1 MLKFGGAALRDGHA
15 VENAVEIVREHGG
28 PRPLVVVSAHE
39 GVTTLLESTA
49 EDARA
54 GSFAWEPPRVRHR
67 TLLRQLGLGSDL
79 LDRHLLELRAI
90 LEHVCQEGRLD
101 RRRRDF
107 VLSFGERMSA
117 RVVAAALRA
126 RGISATPVDAFDL
139 GLLSETRSGLTLPVE
154 GARERVRRAVLEV
167 PGVPVV
173 TGFVALDA
181 EGHLTTLG
189 PNGSDLTAVWMGE
202 AVEADEVHLWK
213 TVDGV
218 RTADPRLVPDA
229 RRIARLT
236 YLEAAELAAHG
247 ADVLHPAAMEP
258 ASRRGMPIR
267 VRNAEDPSQPGTVV
281 SAETDGAGAT
291 AARGPRAIAHR
302 ARVALLSQRLDLA
315 RDPGEQMN
323 ELFHACREAGLDPL
337 LFAVPGTE
345 AVLLLPDKDGVQ
357 RFAGDARVERGLAS
371 FALVGPGVGEDT
383 ELVAAVCDLAKRARL
398 DVRSLPSGDGPLSR
412 LFLTPAAQL
421 KAALR
426 LAHGAFLGQD
436 RGRDAQPTTA

>member
-1 MLKFGGAALRDGHA
+1 MLKFGGAALRDGPA
-15 VENAVEIVREHGG
+15 VESAVAIVRAHGG

-39 GVTTLLESTA
+39 GVTKLLERAA

-54 GSFAWEPPRVRHR
+54 GGFDWEPLRVRHR
-67 TLLRQLGLGSDL
+67 TLLRQLGLSSEL
-79 LDRHLLELRAI
+79 LDRHLRDLRAI
-90 LEHVCQEGRLD
+90 LEHVRSEGRLD
-101 RRRRDF
+101 RRRLDF

-126 RGISATPVDAFDL
+126 GGVPATPVDAFDL

-154 GARERVRRAVLEV
+154 GARARVRRAVLDV

-202 AVEADEVHLWK
+202 AVDADEVHLWK

-218 RTADPRLVPDA
+218 RTADPKLVPDA

-236 YLEAAELAAHG
+236 YREAAELAAHG
-247 ADVLHPAAMEP
+247 ADVLHAAAMEP
-258 ASRRGMPIR
+258 ASRRGIPIR
-267 VRNAEDPSQPGTVV
+267 VRNAEDPALPGTVI
-281 SAETDGAGAT
+281 AGEAGDSHPP
-291 AARGPRAIAHR
+291 GPRAIAHR
-302 ARVALLSQRLDLA
+302 ARVALLSRRLDLA

-323 ELFHACREAGLDPL
+323 AVFSACREAGLDPF

-345 AVLLLPDKDGVQ
+345 AVLLLPDKDGVE
-357 RFAGDARVERGLAS
+357 RLGAGDVVERGLAS
-371 FALVGPGVGEDT
+371 FALVGPGVGEDA
-383 ELVAAVCDLAKRARL
+383 ELVAAVCDLAARARL
-398 DVRSLPSGDGPLSR
+398 DVRSLPSGDGPMSR
-412 LFLTPAAQL
+412 LFLAPAEKL
-421 KAALR
+421 ETTLR
-426 LAHGAFLGQD
+426 LVHGTFIGEERERREA
-436 RGRDAQPTTA
+436 RPTRA